1 MTDFDH
7 ISRAIGNIEGKL
19 DAIEKS
25 QMAQW
30 DKLEGIERTLTN
42 HRLKVVGLTALVST
56 ALTSVY
62 HFFKGN

>member
-25 QMAQW
+25 QTAQW
-30 DKLEGIERTLTN
+30 DKLEQIERTFTN
-42 HRLKVVGLTALVST
+42 HRLKVAGMASLISGAVA
-56 ALTSVY
+56 AMY